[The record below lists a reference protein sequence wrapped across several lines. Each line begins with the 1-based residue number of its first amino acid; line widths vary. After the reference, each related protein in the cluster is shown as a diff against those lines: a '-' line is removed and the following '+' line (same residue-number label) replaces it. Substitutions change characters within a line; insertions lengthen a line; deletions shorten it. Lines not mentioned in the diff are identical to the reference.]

1 MATPGTLIGAT
12 GLALQVGGAINAR
25 NTAIQAA
32 RARKAAA
39 EFEAKQLE
47 QNAGQAIAAAQRQ
60 AFETERT
67 GKYVQ
72 SRALALAAASGGGA
86 SDPTVMNTIAGLAS
100 ETAYRKSLDLY
111 QGEERA
117 RQLRLSAQ
125 ATRMTGDIGA
135 AASLAQGR
143 AAEIQAGSNIAS
155 DLARGYR
162 PAIDSGSSMYD
173 RYGRFA
179 PTYSGGTPTNP
190 DYG

>member
-1 MATPGTLIGAT
+1 MAAPGTLIGAA
-12 GLALQVGGAINAR
+12 GLALQVGGALNAR
-25 NTAIQAA
+25 NTAIKAA

-39 EFEAKQLE
+39 EFEAQQLE
-47 QNAGQAIAAAQRQ
+47 QNAGQSIAAAQRQ

-125 ATRMTGDIGA
+125 ATRMTGEIGA
-135 AASLAQGR
+135 NASIAQGR

-155 DLARGYR
+155 DLSRGYR

-173 RYGRFA
+173 RYGRFT
-179 PTYSGGTPTNP
+179 PTYSGGTPTDP
-190 DYG
+190 AYG